1 MKLRCYQQIKII
13 FKKLLTFLLKYDRI
27 YIVEENNALIIQNVY
42 RQIKSIN
49 IQFKIAGVVQW

>member
-27 YIVEENNALIIQNVY
+27 YIVEENNTLIIQNVY